1 MNILIKKLFR
11 SKVFTSLTILFMAA
25 AVALLS
31 IGICAWRET
40 YAQLERVG
48 AQYTTIAVPNPYT
61 FTPAILWREGDKTW
75 LPLTRQERKYPGLLA
90 EDLRGFLVAHVAG
103 CGTLSCYDVGEY
115 RSADFDVYGAAM
127 AVVAAKCTSVQ
138 NRSNLIE
145 HTRTLEDGTTEDI
158 KYRIDNY
165 DTNFSMEEIVCRH
178 PAYSELPELKTINL
192 STNIY
197 AAGKKI
203 PFEVGKTYLLFGIL
217 NGPMSHQG
225 PNGYE
230 FLFPDRAML
239 NVDQTPFSGGFA
251 SRRGNGLFY
260 WQLITINEGSEN
272 EERYYCLEDDSL
284 PFYTEYT
291 GSWRDFLCTE
301 DGKIWEE
308 TLIPLCEINHESAA
322 IILTDNIDS
331 LYQFNTGAASLL
343 EGRRF
348 TAEEYA
354 NGDEVC
360 LVSAAYAL
368 KNGLSV
374 GDTINLD
381 FYHSNLRYRTSIL
394 GPSEDILVHDPCM
407 PNARL
412 GVQKDYEII
421 GIYTAPEFEF
431 GHNSFQADTIF
442 IPKGSVA
449 SGDMEL
455 NEDPWSPLLYSLVL
469 KNGKVEEFEDY
480 LASLGFGGMF
490 EYFDQQYSVLQDTY
504 AVMTSNARR
513 LVALGAAAFALAA
526 ALFVFL
532 SLRRMAPAVR
542 GMRLMG
548 VEPGRVW
555 RELTA
560 ALALLAAGSAALGGL
575 LGAAL
580 YDFVT
585 NRVLASRVAL
595 RPEVLALCAAAAAAA
610 LLAVSALCA
619 LPASRRKLLQSPKKR
634 GR

>member
-1 MNILIKKLFR
+1 MNIFTKKLFR

-25 AVALLS
+25 AIALLS
-31 IGICAWRET
+31 IGISAWRET
-40 YAQLERVG
+40 RAQLERVG
-48 AQYTTIAVPNPYT
+48 ERYTTIAVPSPEN
-61 FTPAILWREGDKTW
+61 FRKSILREEGADDLT
-75 LPLTRQERKYPGLLA
+75 PLTQQKRKYPGLLA
-90 EDLRGFLVAHVAG
+90 EEFRGFLTAHVAG
-103 CGTLSCYDVGEY
+103 CETLSCYDVGEY
-115 RSADFDVYGAAM
+115 RSEEFDVYGAAI
-127 AVVAAKCTSVQ
+127 AVMAAKCTSVQ
-138 NRSNLIE
+138 DRSRPIDS
-145 HTRTLEDGTTEDI
+145 RRSLEDGTI
-158 KYRIDNY
+158 VNVKYQNCSYTAD
-165 DTNFSMEEIVCRH
+165 FSVEEIVRRH
-178 PAYSELPELKTINL
+178 PAYGELPELKEISL
-192 STNIY
+192 STQIY
-197 AAGKKI
+197 TADKSI
-203 PFEVGKTYLLFGIL
+203 PFEVGKTYLLFG
-217 NGPMSHQG
+217 
-225 PNGYE
+225 
-230 FLFPDRAML
+230 
-239 NVDQTPFSGGFA
+239 VFSGPGAIQTADGWGPFHPEHSLLTVDLTGDNGRA
-251 SRRGNGLFY
+251 PARTGNMLFY
-260 WQLITINEGSEN
+260 WQKIEANWGT
-272 EERYYCLEDDSL
+272 EEAEHYHLLEEDSF
-284 PFYTEYT
+284 PFYAEYT
-291 GSWRDFLCTE
+291 GDWRDFLRTE
-301 DGKIWEE
+301 EGKIWQE
-308 TLIPLCEINHESAA
+308 TLIPLCELNYESAA
-322 IILTDNIDS
+322 VVLTDNVDS

-360 LVSAAYAL
+360 LVGAAYAQ

-374 GDTINLD
+374 GDTIHLD
-381 FYHSNLRYRTSIL
+381 FYQNELKSRWAVQESDEEVLIH
-394 GPSEDILVHDPCM
+394 GPCM
-407 PNARL
+407 PEARL

-421 GIYTAPEFEF
+421 GIYTAPEFEY
-431 GHNSFQADTIF
+431 GQHSFQGDTIF
-442 IPKGSVA
+442 VPKSSVPN
-449 SGDMEL
+449 SSRYENPNM
-455 NEDPWSPLLYSLVL
+455 SLLYSLIL
-469 KNGKVEEFEDY
+469 ENGRAEEFEDY

-490 EYFDQQYSVLQDTY
+490 EYFDQQYSALEDTY
-504 AVMTSNARR
+504 AVMTANARR

>member
-1 MNILIKKLFR
+1 MNILAKKLFR
-11 SKVFTSLTILFMAA
+11 SKMFTALTVLFMAA
-25 AVALLS
+25 AIALLS
-31 IGICAWRET
+31 IGICAWCDTR
-40 YAQLERVG
+40 AQLERVG
-48 AQYTTIAVPNPYT
+48 EQYTTIAVPSSPEN
-61 FTPAILWREGDKTW
+61 FKQLIFWEEGSGDPT
-75 LPLTRQERKYPGLLA
+75 PLTRQERKYPGLLA
-90 EDLRGFLVAHVAG
+90 EDLRGFLTAHVAG

-115 RSADFDVYGAAM
+115 RESDFDVYGAAM
-127 AVVAAKCTSVQ
+127 AVVAAKCTSVRDSS
-138 NRSNLIE
+138 RSIDG
-145 HTRTLEDGTTEDI
+145 RRSLEDGTI
-158 KYRIDNY
+158 VNVKYQNCSY
-165 DTNFSMEEIVCRH
+165 DANFSVEELVCRH
-178 PAYSELPELKTINL
+178 PAYRELPELKEISL
-192 STNIY
+192 STQIY
-197 AAGKKI
+197 TADKSI
-203 PFEVGKTYLLFGIL
+203 PFEIGKTYLLFGVFDGPGAL
-217 NGPMSHQG
+217 QYPDGWEPYLPEYGSLTVDLMGDNGTAP
-225 PNGYE
+225 P
-230 FLFPDRAML
+230 R
-239 NVDQTPFSGGFA
+239 T
-251 SRRGNGLFY
+251 GNMLFY
-260 WQLITINEGSEN
+260 WREIEASWGT
-272 EERYYCLEDDSL
+272 EEAEHYHLLEEDSF
-284 PFYTEYT
+284 PFYAEYT
-291 GSWRDFLCTE
+291 GDWRDFLRTE
-301 DGKIWEE
+301 EGKIWQE
-308 TLIPLCEINHESAA
+308 TLIPLCELNYESAA
-322 IILTDNIDS
+322 VVLTDNVDS

-360 LVSAAYAL
+360 LVGAAYAQ

-374 GDTINLD
+374 GDTIHLD
-381 FYHSNLRYRTSIL
+381 FYQNELKSRWAVQESDEEVLIH
-394 GPSEDILVHDPCM
+394 GPCM
-407 PNARL
+407 PEARL

-421 GIYTAPEFEF
+421 GIYTAPEFEY
-431 GHNSFQADTIF
+431 GQHSFQGDTIF
-442 IPKGSVA
+442 VPKSSVPN
-449 SGDMEL
+449 SSRYENPNM
-455 NEDPWSPLLYSLVL
+455 SLLYSLIL
-469 KNGKVEEFEDY
+469 ENGRAEEFEDY

-490 EYFDQQYSVLQDTY
+490 EYFDQQYSALEDTY
-504 AVMTSNARR
+504 AVMTANARR

>member
-1 MNILIKKLFR
+1 MNIFTKKLFR

-25 AVALLS
+25 AIALLS
-31 IGICAWRET
+31 IGISAWRET
-40 YAQLERVG
+40 RAQLERVG
-48 AQYTTIAVPNPYT
+48 ERYTTIAVPSPEN
-61 FTPAILWREGDKTW
+61 FRKSILREEGADDLT
-75 LPLTRQERKYPGLLA
+75 PLTQQKRKYPGLLA
-90 EDLRGFLVAHVAG
+90 EEFRGFLTAHVAG
-103 CGTLSCYDVGEY
+103 CETLSCYDVGEY
-115 RSADFDVYGAAM
+115 RSEEFDVYGAAI
-127 AVVAAKCTSVQ
+127 AVMAAKCTSVQ
-138 NRSNLIE
+138 DRSRPIDS
-145 HTRTLEDGTTEDI
+145 RRSLEDGTI
-158 KYRIDNY
+158 VNVKYQNCSYTAD
-165 DTNFSMEEIVCRH
+165 FSVEEIVRRH
-178 PAYSELPELKTINL
+178 PAYGELPELKEISL
-192 STNIY
+192 STQIY
-197 AAGKKI
+197 TADKSI
-203 PFEVGKTYLLFGIL
+203 PFEVGKTYLLFG
-217 NGPMSHQG
+217 
-225 PNGYE
+225 
-230 FLFPDRAML
+230 
-239 NVDQTPFSGGFA
+239 VFSGPGAIQTADGWGPFHPEHSLLTVDLTGDNGRA
-251 SRRGNGLFY
+251 PARTGNMLFY
-260 WQLITINEGSEN
+260 WQKIEANWGT
-272 EERYYCLEDDSL
+272 EEAEYYHLLEEDSF
-284 PFYTEYT
+284 PFYAEYT
-291 GSWRDFLCTE
+291 GDWRDFLRTE
-301 DGKIWEE
+301 EGKIWQE
-308 TLIPLCEINHESAA
+308 TLIPLCELNYESAA
-322 IILTDNIDS
+322 VVLTDNVDS

-360 LVSAAYAL
+360 LVGAAYAQ

-374 GDTINLD
+374 GDTIHLD
-381 FYHSNLRYRTSIL
+381 FYQNELKSRWAVQESDEEVLIH
-394 GPSEDILVHDPCM
+394 GPCM
-407 PNARL
+407 PEARL

-421 GIYTAPEFEF
+421 GIYTAPEFEY
-431 GHNSFQADTIF
+431 GQHSFQGDTIF
-442 IPKGSVA
+442 VPKSSVPN
-449 SGDMEL
+449 SSRYENPNM
-455 NEDPWSPLLYSLVL
+455 SLLYSLIL
-469 KNGKVEEFEDY
+469 ENGRAEEFEDY

-513 LVALGAAAFALAA
+513 LVALGAAAFTLAA

>member
-1 MNILIKKLFR
+1 MMNIFTKKLFR
-11 SKVFTSLTILFMAA
+11 SKAFTSLTILFMAA

-31 IGICAWRET
+31 IGICAWWEIR
-40 YAQLERVG
+40 AQLERVG
-48 AQYTTIAVPNPYT
+48 EQYTTIAVPSSPEN
-61 FTPAILWREGDKTW
+61 FKQLIFWEEGSGDPT
-75 LPLTRQERKYPGLLA
+75 PLTRQERKYPGLLA
-90 EDLRGFLVAHVAG
+90 EDLRGFLTAHVAG

-115 RSADFDVYGAAM
+115 RESDFDVYGAAM
-127 AVVAAKCTSVQ
+127 AVVAAKCTSVRDSS
-138 NRSNLIE
+138 RSIDG
-145 HTRTLEDGTTEDI
+145 RRSLEDGTI
-158 KYRIDNY
+158 VNVKYQNCSY
-165 DTNFSMEEIVCRH
+165 DANFSVEELVCRH
-178 PAYSELPELKTINL
+178 PAYRELPELKEISL
-192 STNIY
+192 STQIY
-197 AAGKKI
+197 TADKSI
-203 PFEVGKTYLLFGIL
+203 PFEIGKTYLLFGVFDGPGAL
-217 NGPMSHQG
+217 QYPDGWEPYLPEYGSLTVDLMGDNGTAP
-225 PNGYE
+225 P
-230 FLFPDRAML
+230 R
-239 NVDQTPFSGGFA
+239 T
-251 SRRGNGLFY
+251 GNMLFY
-260 WQLITINEGSEN
+260 WREIEASWGT
-272 EERYYCLEDDSL
+272 EEAEHYHLLEEDSF
-284 PFYTEYT
+284 PFYAEYT
-291 GSWRDFLCTE
+291 GDWRDFLRTE
-301 DGKIWEE
+301 EGKIWQE
-308 TLIPLCEINHESAA
+308 TLIPLCELNYESAA
-322 IILTDNIDS
+322 VVLTDNVDS

-360 LVSAAYAL
+360 LVGAAYAQ

-374 GDTINLD
+374 GDTIHLD
-381 FYHSNLRYRTSIL
+381 FYQNELKSRWAVQESDEEVLIH
-394 GPSEDILVHDPCM
+394 GPCM
-407 PNARL
+407 PEARL

-421 GIYTAPEFEF
+421 GIYTAPEFEY
-431 GHNSFQADTIF
+431 GQHSFQGDTIF
-442 IPKGSVA
+442 VPKSSVPN
-449 SGDMEL
+449 SSRYENPNM
-455 NEDPWSPLLYSLVL
+455 SLLYSLIL
-469 KNGKVEEFEDY
+469 ENGRAEEFEDY

-619 LPASRRKLLQSPKKR
+619 LPASRRKLMQSPKKR

>member
-1 MNILIKKLFR
+1 MNIFTKKLFR

-25 AVALLS
+25 AIALLS
-31 IGICAWRET
+31 IGISAWRET
-40 YAQLERVG
+40 RAQLERVG
-48 AQYTTIAVPNPYT
+48 ERYTTIAVPSPEN
-61 FTPAILWREGDKTW
+61 FRKSILREEGADDLT
-75 LPLTRQERKYPGLLA
+75 PLTQQKRKYPGLLA
-90 EDLRGFLVAHVAG
+90 EEFRGFLTAHVAG
-103 CGTLSCYDVGEY
+103 CETLSCYDVGEY
-115 RSADFDVYGAAM
+115 RSEEFDVYGAAI
-127 AVVAAKCTSVQ
+127 AVMAAKCTSVQ
-138 NRSNLIE
+138 DRSRPIDS
-145 HTRTLEDGTTEDI
+145 RRSLEDGTI
-158 KYRIDNY
+158 VNVKYQNCSYTAD
-165 DTNFSMEEIVCRH
+165 FSVEEIVRRH
-178 PAYSELPELKTINL
+178 PAYGELPELKEISL
-192 STNIY
+192 STQIY
-197 AAGKKI
+197 TADKSI
-203 PFEVGKTYLLFGIL
+203 PFEVGKTYLLFG
-217 NGPMSHQG
+217 
-225 PNGYE
+225 
-230 FLFPDRAML
+230 
-239 NVDQTPFSGGFA
+239 VFSGPGAIQTADGWGPFHPEHSLLTVDLTGDNGRA
-251 SRRGNGLFY
+251 PARTGNMLFY
-260 WQLITINEGSEN
+260 WQKIEANWGT
-272 EERYYCLEDDSL
+272 EEAEYYHLLEEDSF
-284 PFYTEYT
+284 PFYAEYT
-291 GSWRDFLCTE
+291 GDWRDFLRTE
-301 DGKIWEE
+301 EGKIWQE
-308 TLIPLCEINHESAA
+308 TLIPLCELNYESAA
-322 IILTDNIDS
+322 VVLTDNVDS

-360 LVSAAYAL
+360 LVGAAYAQ

-374 GDTINLD
+374 GDTIHLD
-381 FYHSNLRYRTSIL
+381 FYQNELKSRWAVQESDEEVLIH
-394 GPSEDILVHDPCM
+394 GPCM
-407 PNARL
+407 PEARL

-421 GIYTAPEFEF
+421 GIYTAPEFEY
-431 GHNSFQADTIF
+431 GQHSFQGDTIF
-442 IPKGSVA
+442 VPKSSVPN
-449 SGDMEL
+449 SSRYENPNM
-455 NEDPWSPLLYSLVL
+455 SLLYSLIL
-469 KNGKVEEFEDY
+469 ENGRAEEFEDY

-490 EYFDQQYSVLQDTY
+490 EYFDQQYSALEDTY
-504 AVMTSNARR
+504 AVMTANARR

-548 VEPGRVW
+548 VEPDRVW

>member
-1 MNILIKKLFR
+1 MNIFIKKLFR
-11 SKVFTSLTILFMAA
+11 SKAFTSLTILFMAA

-31 IGICAWRET
+31 IGICAWWEIR
-40 YAQLERVG
+40 AQLERVG
-48 AQYTTIAVPNPYT
+48 EQYTTIAVPNPYT

-75 LPLTRQERKYPGLLA
+75 LPLTRQERKYPGLLT
-90 EDLRGFLVAHVAG
+90 EDLRGFLTARVAG
-103 CGTLSCYDVGEY
+103 CGALSCYDVGEY
-115 RSADFDVYGAAM
+115 RNAEFDVYGAAM

-138 NRSNLIE
+138 DSSHLIE
-145 HTRTLEDGTTEDI
+145 YTRTLEDGTTEDI
-158 KYRIDNY
+158 KYRTNYY
-165 DTNFSMEEIVCRH
+165 DTNFSVEEIVCRH
-178 PAYSELPELKTINL
+178 PAYSELPELKRIEL
-192 STNIY
+192 PTNIY
-197 AAGKKI
+197 APGKKI
-203 PFEVGKTYLLFGIL
+203 PFEVGKTYLLFGAL
-217 NGPMSHQG
+217 YGPMSHQG

-230 FLFPDRAML
+230 FLFPDCAML
-239 NVDQTPFSGGFA
+239 NVDQTPFSGGFV

-272 EERYYCLEDDSL
+272 EDHYYCLEDDSL

-291 GSWRDFLCTE
+291 GSWRDFLRTE
-301 DGKIWEE
+301 EGKIWQE
-308 TLIPLCEINHESAA
+308 TLIPLCELNYESAA
-322 IILTDNIDS
+322 IILTDNVDS
-331 LYQFNTGAASLL
+331 LYQFNIGAASLL

-368 KNGLSV
+368 KNSLAV

-421 GIYTAPEFEF
+421 GIYTAPEFAF

-455 NEDPWSPLLYSLVL
+455 NEDPWSPLLYSLIL
-469 KNGKVEEFEDY
+469 ENGRAEEFEEY
-480 LASLGFGGMF
+480 LASIDCGGMF
-490 EYFDQQYSVLQDTY
+490 EYFDQQYSALEDTY
-504 AVMTSNARR
+504 AVMTANARR

-619 LPASRRKLLQSPKKR
+619 LPASRRKLMQGPKKR

>member
-1 MNILIKKLFR
+1 MNIFTKKLFR

-25 AVALLS
+25 AIALLS
-31 IGICAWRET
+31 IGISAWRET
-40 YAQLERVG
+40 RAQLERVG
-48 AQYTTIAVPNPYT
+48 ERYTTIAVPSPEN
-61 FTPAILWREGDKTW
+61 FRKSILREEGADDLT
-75 LPLTRQERKYPGLLA
+75 PLTQQKRKYPGLLA
-90 EDLRGFLVAHVAG
+90 EEFRGFLTAHVAG
-103 CGTLSCYDVGEY
+103 CETLSCYDVGEY

-127 AVVAAKCTSVQ
+127 AVVAAKCTSVRDSS
-138 NRSNLIE
+138 RSIDG
-145 HTRTLEDGTTEDI
+145 RRSLEDGTI
-158 KYRIDNY
+158 VNVKYQNCSY
-165 DTNFSMEEIVCRH
+165 DANFSVEELVCRH
-178 PAYSELPELKTINL
+178 PAYRELPELKEISL
-192 STNIY
+192 STQIY
-197 AAGKKI
+197 TADKSI
-203 PFEVGKTYLLFGIL
+203 PFEIGKTYLLFGVFDGPGAL
-217 NGPMSHQG
+217 QYPDGWEPYLPEYGSLTVDLMGDNGTAP
-225 PNGYE
+225 P
-230 FLFPDRAML
+230 R
-239 NVDQTPFSGGFA
+239 T
-251 SRRGNGLFY
+251 GNMLFY
-260 WQLITINEGSEN
+260 WREIEASWGT
-272 EERYYCLEDDSL
+272 EEAEHYHLLEEDSF
-284 PFYTEYT
+284 PFYAEYT
-291 GSWRDFLCTE
+291 GDWRDFLRTE
-301 DGKIWEE
+301 EGKIWQE
-308 TLIPLCEINHESAA
+308 TLIPLCELNYESAA
-322 IILTDNIDS
+322 VVLTDNVDS

-360 LVSAAYAL
+360 LVGAAYAQ

-374 GDTINLD
+374 GDTIHLD
-381 FYHSNLRYRTSIL
+381 FYQNELKSRWAVQESDEEVLIH
-394 GPSEDILVHDPCM
+394 GPCM
-407 PNARL
+407 PEARL

-421 GIYTAPEFEF
+421 GIYTAPEFEY
-431 GHNSFQADTIF
+431 GQHSFQGDTIF
-442 IPKGSVA
+442 VPKSSVPN
-449 SGDMEL
+449 SSRYENPNM
-455 NEDPWSPLLYSLVL
+455 SLLYSLIL
-469 KNGKVEEFEDY
+469 ENGRAEEFEDY

-490 EYFDQQYSVLQDTY
+490 EYFDQQYSALEDTY
-504 AVMTSNARR
+504 AVMTANARR

-619 LPASRRKLLQSPKKR
+619 LPASRRKLMQSPKKR

>member
-1 MNILIKKLFR
+1 MMNIFTKKLFR

-25 AVALLS
+25 AIALLS
-31 IGICAWRET
+31 IGISAWCDTR
-40 YAQLERVG
+40 AQLERVG
-48 AQYTTIAVPNPYT
+48 EQYTTIAVPSSPEN
-61 FTPAILWREGDKTW
+61 FKQLIFWEEGSDDPT
-75 LPLTRQERKYPGLLA
+75 PLTRQERKYPGLLA
-90 EDLRGFLVAHVAG
+90 EDLRGFLTAHVAG

-115 RSADFDVYGAAM
+115 RESDFDVYGAAM
-127 AVVAAKCTSVQ
+127 AVVAAKCTSVRDSSRLIDSR
-138 NRSNLIE
+138 RS
-145 HTRTLEDGTTEDI
+145 LEDGTIVNET
-158 KYRIDNY
+158 YQNCSY
-165 DTNFSMEEIVCRH
+165 DADFSVEEIVRRH
-178 PAYSELPELKTINL
+178 PAYGEMAELKEISLFTQ
-192 STNIY
+192 IY
-197 AAGKKI
+197 TVDKSI
-203 PFEVGKTYLLFGIL
+203 PFEVGKTYLLFGVFDGPGAL
-217 NGPMSHQG
+217 QYPDGWEPYLPEHSSLTVDLTGDNGTVP
-225 PNGYE
+225 P
-230 FLFPDRAML
+230 R
-239 NVDQTPFSGGFA
+239 T
-251 SRRGNGLFY
+251 GNMLFY
-260 WQLITINEGSEN
+260 WREIEANWGT
-272 EERYYCLEDDSL
+272 EEAEHYHLLEEDSF
-284 PFYTEYT
+284 PFYAEYT
-291 GSWRDFLCTE
+291 GDWRDFLRTE
-301 DGKIWEE
+301 EGKIWQE
-308 TLIPLCEINHESAA
+308 TLIPLCELNYESAA
-322 IILTDNIDS
+322 VVLTDNIDS

-348 TAEEYA
+348 TAEECV
-354 NGDEVC
+354 NGDAVC
-360 LVSAAYAL
+360 LVSAAYAQ

-374 GDTINLD
+374 GDTIHLD
-381 FYHSNLRYRTSIL
+381 FYQTELKSRHAVQESD
-394 GPSEDILVHDPCM
+394 EDVLIHGPCM
-407 PNARL
+407 PEARL
-412 GVQKDYEII
+412 GVQKDYEIV
-421 GIYTAPEFEF
+421 GIYTAPEF
-431 GHNSFQADTIF
+431 GYGQHSFQADTIF
-442 IPKGSVA
+442 VPKSSVPN
-449 SGDMEL
+449 SSRYENPNM
-455 NEDPWSPLLYSLVL
+455 SLLYSLIL
-469 KNGKVEEFEDY
+469 ENGRAEEFEEY

-513 LVALGAAAFALAA
+513 LVALGAVAFTLAA

>member
-1 MNILIKKLFR
+1 MNIFIKKLFR
-11 SKVFTSLTILFMAA
+11 SKAFTSLTILFMAA

-31 IGICAWRET
+31 IGICAWWEIR
-40 YAQLERVG
+40 AQLERVG
-48 AQYTTIAVPNPYT
+48 EQYTTIAVPNPYT

-90 EDLRGFLVAHVAG
+90 EDLRGFLTARVAG
-103 CGTLSCYDVGEY
+103 CGALSCYDVGEY

-138 NRSNLIE
+138 DRSNLIE
-145 HTRTLEDGTTEDI
+145 YTRTLEDGTTEDI
-158 KYRIDNY
+158 KYRTDNY
-165 DTNFSMEEIVCRH
+165 IADFSVEEIVCRH
-178 PAYSELPELKTINL
+178 PAYSELPELKAINL
-192 STNIY
+192 STDIY

-203 PFEVGKTYLLFGIL
+203 PFEVGKTYLLFGVL

-230 FLFPDRAML
+230 FLYPNHSIFT
-239 NVDQTPFSGGFA
+239 VDQTPFSGGFA

-368 KNGLSV
+368 KNSLAV

-381 FYHSNLRYRTSIL
+381 FYHSSLRYRTSIL

-455 NEDPWSPLLYSLVL
+455 NEDPWSPLLYSLIL
-469 KNGKVEEFEDY
+469 ENGRAEEFEEY
-480 LASLGFGGMF
+480 LASIDCGGMF

-504 AVMTSNARR
+504 AVMTSNARH
-513 LVALGAAAFALAA
+513 LVALGAAAFTLAA

-619 LPASRRKLLQSPKKR
+619 LPASRRKLMQSPKKR

>member
-1 MNILIKKLFR
+1 MMNIFTKKLFR

-25 AVALLS
+25 AIALLS
-31 IGICAWRET
+31 IGISAWRET
-40 YAQLERVG
+40 RAQLERVG
-48 AQYTTIAVPNPYT
+48 ERYTTIAVPSPEN
-61 FTPAILWREGDKTW
+61 FRKSILREEGADDLT
-75 LPLTRQERKYPGLLA
+75 PLTQQKRKYPGLLA
-90 EDLRGFLVAHVAG
+90 EEFRGFLTAHVAG
-103 CGTLSCYDVGEY
+103 CETLSCYDVGEY
-115 RSADFDVYGAAM
+115 RSADFDVYGAAI
-127 AVVAAKCTSVQ
+127 AVMAAKCTSVQ
-138 NRSNLIE
+138 DRSRPIDS
-145 HTRTLEDGTTEDI
+145 RRSLEDGTI
-158 KYRIDNY
+158 VNVKYQNCSYTAD
-165 DTNFSMEEIVCRH
+165 FSVEEIVRRH
-178 PAYSELPELKTINL
+178 PAYGELPELKEISL
-192 STNIY
+192 STQIY
-197 AAGKKI
+197 TADKSI
-203 PFEVGKTYLLFGIL
+203 PFEVGKTYLLFG
-217 NGPMSHQG
+217 
-225 PNGYE
+225 
-230 FLFPDRAML
+230 
-239 NVDQTPFSGGFA
+239 VFSGPGAIQTADGWGPFHPEHSLLTVDLTGDNGRA
-251 SRRGNGLFY
+251 PARTGNMLFY
-260 WQLITINEGSEN
+260 WQKIEANWGT
-272 EERYYCLEDDSL
+272 EEAEYYHLLEEDSF
-284 PFYTEYT
+284 PFYAEYT
-291 GSWRDFLCTE
+291 GDWRDFLRTE
-301 DGKIWEE
+301 EGKIWQE
-308 TLIPLCEINHESAA
+308 TLIPLCELNYESAA
-322 IILTDNIDS
+322 VVLTDNVDS

-360 LVSAAYAL
+360 LVGAAYAQ

-374 GDTINLD
+374 GDTIHLD
-381 FYHSNLRYRTSIL
+381 FYQNELKSRWAVQESDEEVLIH
-394 GPSEDILVHDPCM
+394 GPCM
-407 PNARL
+407 PEARL

-421 GIYTAPEFEF
+421 GIYTAPEFEY
-431 GHNSFQADTIF
+431 GQHSFQGDTIF
-442 IPKGSVA
+442 VPKSSVPN
-449 SGDMEL
+449 SSRYE
-455 NEDPWSPLLYSLVL
+455 NPNRPLLYSLIL
-469 KNGKVEEFEDY
+469 ENGRAEEFEDY

-513 LVALGAAAFALAA
+513 LVALGAAAFTLAA

-548 VEPGRVW
+548 VEPDRVW

>member
-1 MNILIKKLFR
+1 MMNIFTKKLFR

-25 AVALLS
+25 AIALLS
-31 IGICAWRET
+31 IGISAWRET
-40 YAQLERVG
+40 RAQLERVG
-48 AQYTTIAVPNPYT
+48 ERYTTIAVPSPEN
-61 FTPAILWREGDKTW
+61 FRKSILREEGADDLT
-75 LPLTRQERKYPGLLA
+75 PLTQQKRKYPGLLA
-90 EDLRGFLVAHVAG
+90 EEFRGFLTAHVAG
-103 CGTLSCYDVGEY
+103 CETLSCYDVGEY

-138 NRSNLIE
+138 DRSRPIE
-145 HTRTLEDGTTEDI
+145 YTRTLEDGTTEDI
-158 KYRIDNY
+158 KYQDNY
-165 DTNFSMEEIVCRH
+165 YDANFSVEEIVCRH
-178 PAYSELPELKTINL
+178 PAYRELPELKEVSVYTQ
-192 STNIY
+192 IY
-197 AAGKKI
+197 TANKSI
-203 PFEVGKTYLLFGIL
+203 PFEVGKTYLLFGVL
-217 NGPMSHQG
+217 NGPGAMQS
-225 PNGYE
+225 PNGWE
-230 FLFPDRAML
+230 PFLPEYASLDVDLTADNGRAPAR
-239 NVDQTPFSGGFA
+239 T
-251 SRRGNGLFY
+251 GNMLFY
-260 WQLITINEGSEN
+260 WQKIEANWGT
-272 EERYYCLEDDSL
+272 EEAEYYHLLEEDSF
-284 PFYTEYT
+284 PFYAEYT
-291 GSWRDFLCTE
+291 GDWRDFLRTE
-301 DGKIWEE
+301 EGKIWQD
-308 TLIPLCEINHESAA
+308 TLIPLCELNYESAA
-322 IILTDNIDS
+322 VVLTDNIDS

-348 TAEEYA
+348 AAAECV
-354 NGDEVC
+354 NGEAVC
-360 LVSAAYAL
+360 LVSAAYAQ

-374 GDTINLD
+374 GDTIHLD
-381 FYHSNLRYRTSIL
+381 FYQTDLKHRRRTLESNKDVLIH
-394 GPSEDILVHDPCM
+394 GPCM
-407 PNARL
+407 PEARL

-421 GIYTAPEFEF
+421 GIYTAPEFEY
-431 GHNSFQADTIF
+431 GQHSFQGDTIF
-442 IPKGSVA
+442 VPKNSVPN
-449 SGDMEL
+449 SSLYE
-455 NEDPWSPLLYSLVL
+455 NPNRPLLYSLIL
-469 KNGKVEEFEDY
+469 ENGRAEEFEEY
-480 LASLGFGGMF
+480 LASIDCGGMF

>member
-1 MNILIKKLFR
+1 MNIFTKKLFR

-25 AVALLS
+25 AIALLS
-31 IGICAWRET
+31 IGISAWRET
-40 YAQLERVG
+40 RAQLERVG
-48 AQYTTIAVPNPYT
+48 ERYTTIAVPSPEN
-61 FTPAILWREGDKTW
+61 FRKSILREEGADDLT
-75 LPLTRQERKYPGLLA
+75 PLTQQKRKYPGLLA
-90 EDLRGFLVAHVAG
+90 EEFRGFLTAHVAG
-103 CGTLSCYDVGEY
+103 CETLSCYDVGEY
-115 RSADFDVYGAAM
+115 RSEEFDVYGAAI
-127 AVVAAKCTSVQ
+127 AVMAAKCTSVQ
-138 NRSNLIE
+138 DRSRPIDS
-145 HTRTLEDGTTEDI
+145 RRSLEDGTI
-158 KYRIDNY
+158 VNVKYQNCSYTAD
-165 DTNFSMEEIVCRH
+165 FSVEEIVRRH
-178 PAYSELPELKTINL
+178 PAYGELPELKEISL
-192 STNIY
+192 STQIY
-197 AAGKKI
+197 TADKSI
-203 PFEVGKTYLLFGIL
+203 PFEVGKTYLLFG
-217 NGPMSHQG
+217 
-225 PNGYE
+225 
-230 FLFPDRAML
+230 
-239 NVDQTPFSGGFA
+239 VFSGPGAIQTADGWGPFHPEHSLLTVDLTGDNGRA
-251 SRRGNGLFY
+251 PARTGNMLFY
-260 WQLITINEGSEN
+260 WQKIEANWGT
-272 EERYYCLEDDSL
+272 EEAEYYHLLEEDSF
-284 PFYTEYT
+284 PFYAEYT
-291 GSWRDFLCTE
+291 GDWRDFLRTE
-301 DGKIWEE
+301 EGKIWQE
-308 TLIPLCEINHESAA
+308 TLIPLCELNYESAA
-322 IILTDNIDS
+322 VVLTDNVDS

-360 LVSAAYAL
+360 LVGAAYAQ

-374 GDTINLD
+374 GDTIHLD
-381 FYHSNLRYRTSIL
+381 FYQNELKSRWAVQESDEEVLIH
-394 GPSEDILVHDPCM
+394 GPCM
-407 PNARL
+407 PEARL

-421 GIYTAPEFEF
+421 GIYTAPEFEY
-431 GHNSFQADTIF
+431 GQHSFQGDTIF
-442 IPKGSVA
+442 VPKSSVPN
-449 SGDMEL
+449 SSRYENPNM
-455 NEDPWSPLLYSLVL
+455 SLLYSLIL
-469 KNGKVEEFEDY
+469 ENGRAEEFEDY

-490 EYFDQQYSVLQDTY
+490 EYFDQQYSALEDTY
-504 AVMTSNARR
+504 AVMTANARR

-548 VEPGRVW
+548 VEPDRVW

-619 LPASRRKLLQSPKKR
+619 LPASRRKLMQSPKKR

>member
-1 MNILIKKLFR
+1 MNILAKKLFR
-11 SKVFTSLTILFMAA
+11 SKMFTALTVLFMAA
-25 AVALLS
+25 AIALLS
-31 IGICAWRET
+31 IGICAWCDTR
-40 YAQLERVG
+40 AQLERVG
-48 AQYTTIAVPNPYT
+48 EQYTTIAVPGSPEN
-61 FTPAILWREGDKTW
+61 FKQLIFWEEGSDDPT
-75 LPLTRQERKYPGLLA
+75 PLTRQERKYPGLLA
-90 EDLRGFLVAHVAG
+90 EDLRGFLTAHVAG

-115 RSADFDVYGAAM
+115 RESDFDVYGAAM
-127 AVVAAKCTSVQ
+127 AVVAAKCTSVRDSSRLIDSR
-138 NRSNLIE
+138 RS
-145 HTRTLEDGTTEDI
+145 LEDGTIVNET
-158 KYRIDNY
+158 YQNCSY
-165 DTNFSMEEIVCRH
+165 DADFSVEEIVRRH
-178 PAYSELPELKTINL
+178 PAYGEMAELKEISL
-192 STNIY
+192 STQIY
-197 AAGKKI
+197 TADKSI
-203 PFEVGKTYLLFGIL
+203 PFEVGKTYLLFGVFDGPGAL
-217 NGPMSHQG
+217 QYPDGWEPYLPEHNSLTVDLTGDNGTVP
-225 PNGYE
+225 P
-230 FLFPDRAML
+230 R
-239 NVDQTPFSGGFA
+239 T
-251 SRRGNGLFY
+251 GNMLFY
-260 WQLITINEGSEN
+260 WQEIEANWGT
-272 EERYYCLEDDSL
+272 EEAEYYHLLEEDSF
-284 PFYTEYT
+284 PFYAEYT
-291 GSWRDFLCTE
+291 GDWRDFLRTE
-301 DGKIWEE
+301 EGKIWQE
-308 TLIPLCEINHESAA
+308 TLIPLCEINYESAA
-322 IILTDNIDS
+322 VILTDNIDS
-331 LYQFNTGAASLL
+331 LYQFNTGSASLL

-360 LVSAAYAL
+360 LVGAAYAQ

-374 GDTINLD
+374 GDTIHLD
-381 FYHSNLRYRTSIL
+381 FYQTELKSRHAVQESD
-394 GPSEDILVHDPCM
+394 EDVLIHGPCM
-407 PNARL
+407 PEARL

-421 GIYTAPEFEF
+421 GIYTAPEFEY
-431 GHNSFQADTIF
+431 GQHSFQGDTIF
-442 IPKGSVA
+442 VPKSSVPN
-449 SGDMEL
+449 SSRYENPNM
-455 NEDPWSPLLYSLVL
+455 SLLYSLIL
-469 KNGKVEEFEDY
+469 ENGRAEEFEDY

-490 EYFDQQYSVLQDTY
+490 EYFDQQYSALEDTY
-504 AVMTSNARR
+504 AVMTANARR

-619 LPASRRKLLQSPKKR
+619 LPASRRKLMQSPKKR

>member
-1 MNILIKKLFR
+1 
-11 SKVFTSLTILFMAA
+11 MAA
-25 AVALLS
+25 AIALLS
-31 IGICAWRET
+31 IGISAWRET
-40 YAQLERVG
+40 RAQLERVG
-48 AQYTTIAVPNPYT
+48 ERYTTIAVPSPEN
-61 FTPAILWREGDKTW
+61 FRKSILREEGADDLT
-75 LPLTRQERKYPGLLA
+75 PLTQQKRKYPGLLA
-90 EDLRGFLVAHVAG
+90 EEFRGFLTAHVAG
-103 CGTLSCYDVGEY
+103 CETLSCYDVGEY
-115 RSADFDVYGAAM
+115 RSEEFDVYGAAI
-127 AVVAAKCTSVQ
+127 AVMAAKCTSVQ
-138 NRSNLIE
+138 DRSRPIDS
-145 HTRTLEDGTTEDI
+145 RRSLEDGTI
-158 KYRIDNY
+158 VNVKYQNCSYTAD
-165 DTNFSMEEIVCRH
+165 FSVEEIVRRH
-178 PAYSELPELKTINL
+178 PAYGELPELKEISL
-192 STNIY
+192 STQIY
-197 AAGKKI
+197 TADKSI
-203 PFEVGKTYLLFGIL
+203 PFEIGKTYLLFG
-217 NGPMSHQG
+217 
-225 PNGYE
+225 
-230 FLFPDRAML
+230 
-239 NVDQTPFSGGFA
+239 VFSGPGAIQTADGWGPFHPEHSLLTVDLTGDNGRA
-251 SRRGNGLFY
+251 PARTGNMLFY
-260 WQLITINEGSEN
+260 WQTIEANWGT
-272 EERYYCLEDDSL
+272 EEAEHYHLLEEDSF
-284 PFYTEYT
+284 PFYAEYT
-291 GSWRDFLCTE
+291 GDWRDFLRTE
-301 DGKIWEE
+301 EGKIWQE
-308 TLIPLCEINHESAA
+308 TLIPLCELNYESAA
-322 IILTDNIDS
+322 VVLTDNVDS

-360 LVSAAYAL
+360 LVGAAYAQ

-374 GDTINLD
+374 GDTIHLD
-381 FYHSNLRYRTSIL
+381 FYQNELKSRWAVQESDEEVLIH
-394 GPSEDILVHDPCM
+394 GPCM
-407 PNARL
+407 PEARL

-421 GIYTAPEFEF
+421 GIYTAPEFEY
-431 GHNSFQADTIF
+431 GQHSFQGDTIF
-442 IPKGSVA
+442 VPKSSVPN
-449 SGDMEL
+449 SSRYENPNM
-455 NEDPWSPLLYSLVL
+455 SLLYSLIL
-469 KNGKVEEFEDY
+469 ENGRAEEFEDY

-490 EYFDQQYSVLQDTY
+490 EYFDQQYSALEDTY
-504 AVMTSNARR
+504 AVMTANARR

-619 LPASRRKLLQSPKKR
+619 LPASRRKLMQSPKKR

>member
-1 MNILIKKLFR
+1 MNIFTKKLFR
-11 SKVFTSLTILFMAA
+11 SKAFTSLTILFMAA

-31 IGICAWRET
+31 IGICAWWEIR
-40 YAQLERVG
+40 AQLERVG
-48 AQYTTIAVPNPYT
+48 EQYTTIAVPSSPEN
-61 FTPAILWREGDKTW
+61 FKQLIFWEEGSGDPT
-75 LPLTRQERKYPGLLA
+75 PLTRQERKYPGLLA
-90 EDLRGFLVAHVAG
+90 EDLRGFLTAHVAG

-115 RSADFDVYGAAM
+115 RESDFDVYGAAM
-127 AVVAAKCTSVQ
+127 AVVAAKCTSVRDSS
-138 NRSNLIE
+138 RSIDG
-145 HTRTLEDGTTEDI
+145 RRSLEDGTI
-158 KYRIDNY
+158 VNVKYQNCSY
-165 DTNFSMEEIVCRH
+165 DANFSVEELVCRH
-178 PAYSELPELKTINL
+178 PAYRELPELKEISL
-192 STNIY
+192 STQIY
-197 AAGKKI
+197 TADKSI
-203 PFEVGKTYLLFGIL
+203 PFEIGKTYLLFGVFDGPGAL
-217 NGPMSHQG
+217 QYPDGWEPYLPEYGSLTVDLMGDNGTAP
-225 PNGYE
+225 P
-230 FLFPDRAML
+230 R
-239 NVDQTPFSGGFA
+239 T
-251 SRRGNGLFY
+251 GNMLFY
-260 WQLITINEGSEN
+260 WREIEASWGT
-272 EERYYCLEDDSL
+272 EEAEHYHLLEEDSF
-284 PFYTEYT
+284 PFYAEYT
-291 GSWRDFLCTE
+291 GDWRDFLRTE
-301 DGKIWEE
+301 EGKIWQE
-308 TLIPLCEINHESAA
+308 TLIPLCELNYESAA
-322 IILTDNIDS
+322 VVLTDNIDS

-348 TAEEYA
+348 AAAECV
-354 NGDEVC
+354 NGEAVC
-360 LVSAAYAL
+360 LVSAAYAQ

-374 GDTINLD
+374 GDTIHLD
-381 FYHSNLRYRTSIL
+381 FYQNELKYRRKRLDSN
-394 GPSEDILVHDPCM
+394 EDVLIHGPCM
-407 PNARL
+407 PDARL

-421 GIYTAPEFEF
+421 GIYTAPEFEY
-431 GHNSFQADTIF
+431 GQHSFQGDTIF
-442 IPKGSVA
+442 VPKSSVPN
-449 SGDMEL
+449 SSRYENPNM
-455 NEDPWSPLLYSLVL
+455 SLLYSLIL
-469 KNGKVEEFEDY
+469 ENGRAEEFEDY

-542 GMRLMG
+542 SMRLMG

>member
-1 MNILIKKLFR
+1 MMNIFTKKLFR

-25 AVALLS
+25 AIALLS
-31 IGICAWRET
+31 IGICAWCDTR
-40 YAQLERVG
+40 AQLERVG
-48 AQYTTIAVPNPYT
+48 EQYTTIAVPSSPEN
-61 FTPAILWREGDKTW
+61 FKQLIFWEEGSGDPT
-75 LPLTRQERKYPGLLA
+75 PLTRQERKYPGLLA
-90 EDLRGFLVAHVAG
+90 EDLRGFLTAHVAG

-115 RSADFDVYGAAM
+115 RESDFDVYGAAM
-127 AVVAAKCTSVQ
+127 AVVAAKCTSVRDSSRLIDSR
-138 NRSNLIE
+138 RS
-145 HTRTLEDGTTEDI
+145 LEDGTIVNET
-158 KYRIDNY
+158 YQNCSY
-165 DTNFSMEEIVCRH
+165 DANFSVEELVCRH
-178 PAYSELPELKTINL
+178 PAYRELPELKEISL
-192 STNIY
+192 STQIY
-197 AAGKKI
+197 TADKSI
-203 PFEVGKTYLLFGIL
+203 PFEIGKTYLLFGVFDGPGAL
-217 NGPMSHQG
+217 QYPDGWEPYLPEYGSLTVDLMGDNGTAP
-225 PNGYE
+225 P
-230 FLFPDRAML
+230 R
-239 NVDQTPFSGGFA
+239 T
-251 SRRGNGLFY
+251 GNMLFY
-260 WQLITINEGSEN
+260 WREIEASWGT
-272 EERYYCLEDDSL
+272 EEAEHYHLLEEDSF
-284 PFYTEYT
+284 PFYAEYT
-291 GSWRDFLCTE
+291 GDWRDFLRTE
-301 DGKIWEE
+301 EGKIWQE
-308 TLIPLCEINHESAA
+308 TLIPLCELNYESAA
-322 IILTDNIDS
+322 VVLTDNVDS

-360 LVSAAYAL
+360 LVGAAYAQ

-374 GDTINLD
+374 GDTIHLD
-381 FYHSNLRYRTSIL
+381 FYQNELKSRWAVQESDEEVLIH
-394 GPSEDILVHDPCM
+394 GPCM
-407 PNARL
+407 PEARL

-421 GIYTAPEFEF
+421 GIYTAPEFEY
-431 GHNSFQADTIF
+431 GQHSFQGDTIF
-442 IPKGSVA
+442 VPKSSVPN
-449 SGDMEL
+449 SSRYENPNM
-455 NEDPWSPLLYSLVL
+455 SLLYSLIL
-469 KNGKVEEFEDY
+469 ENGRAEEFEDY

-490 EYFDQQYSVLQDTY
+490 EYFDQQYSALEDTY
-504 AVMTSNARR
+504 AVMTANARR

>member
-1 MNILIKKLFR
+1 MMNIFTKKLFR

-25 AVALLS
+25 AIALLS
-31 IGICAWRET
+31 IGISARRET
-40 YAQLERVG
+40 RAQLERVG
-48 AQYTTIAVPNPYT
+48 EQYTTIAVPHPDVFRMT
-61 FTPAILWREGDKTW
+61 IFWEDGSQTR
-75 LPLTRQERKYPGLLA
+75 LPLTQQKRKYPGLLA
-90 EDLRGFLVAHVAG
+90 EEYRGFLTAHVAG
-103 CGTLSCYDVGEY
+103 CETLSSYDVGEY
-115 RSADFDVYGAAM
+115 RSEEFDVYGAAI
-127 AVVAAKCTSVQ
+127 AVMAAKCTSVQ
-138 NRSNLIE
+138 DRSRPIDS
-145 HTRTLEDGTTEDI
+145 RRSLEDGTI
-158 KYRIDNY
+158 VNVKYQNCSYTAD
-165 DTNFSMEEIVCRH
+165 FSVEEIVRRH
-178 PAYSELPELKTINL
+178 PAYGELPELKEISL
-192 STNIY
+192 STQIY
-197 AAGKKI
+197 TADKSI
-203 PFEVGKTYLLFGIL
+203 PFEVGKTYLLFG
-217 NGPMSHQG
+217 
-225 PNGYE
+225 
-230 FLFPDRAML
+230 
-239 NVDQTPFSGGFA
+239 VFSGPGAIQTADGWGPFHPEHSLLTVDLTTDNGRA
-251 SRRGNGLFY
+251 PARTGNMLFY
-260 WQLITINEGSEN
+260 WQKIEANWGTEKAEYYHIL
-272 EERYYCLEDDSL
+272 EEDSF
-284 PFYTEYT
+284 PFYAEYT
-291 GSWRDFLCTE
+291 GSWQDFLRTE
-301 DGKIWEE
+301 EGKIWQE
-308 TLIPLCEINHESAA
+308 TLIPLCELNYESAA
-322 IILTDNIDS
+322 VVLTDNIDS

-348 TAEEYA
+348 AAAECV
-354 NGDEVC
+354 NGEAVC
-360 LVSAAYAL
+360 LVSAAYAQ

-374 GDTINLD
+374 GDTIHLD
-381 FYHSNLRYRTSIL
+381 FYQNELKYRRKRLDSN
-394 GPSEDILVHDPCM
+394 EDVLIHGPCM
-407 PNARL
+407 PDARL

-421 GIYTAPEFEF
+421 GIYTAPEFAF
-431 GHNSFQADTIF
+431 GQHSFQGDTIF
-442 IPKGSVA
+442 VPKNSVPN
-449 SGDMEL
+449 SSLYE
-455 NEDPWSPLLYSLVL
+455 NPNSPLLYSLIL
-469 KNGKVEEFEDY
+469 ENGRAEEFEDY

-504 AVMTSNARR
+504 AVMTSNVRR

-619 LPASRRKLLQSPKKR
+619 LPASRRKLMQSPKKR